1 MTWNAK
7 NGTTFGK
14 IAFNPLAANVIFI
27 DSRSNLTYSLTM
39 TNHHSANS
47 VALSS
52 LTTSAFTAVDF
63 SPNGKY
69 IATGGTGRILYI
81 YDSTRTP
88 VARWDTT
95 AQIRAIAFSRN
106 NPNQRLFVG
115 DSTG

>member
-1 MTWNAK
+1 MTWTAN
-7 NGTTFGK
+7 NGTTFNK
-14 IAFNPLAANVIFI
+14 IAFNPLATNVIFI
-27 DSRSNLTYSLTM
+27 DSSSNLTDSLAM
-39 TNHHSANS
+39 TNHSANP